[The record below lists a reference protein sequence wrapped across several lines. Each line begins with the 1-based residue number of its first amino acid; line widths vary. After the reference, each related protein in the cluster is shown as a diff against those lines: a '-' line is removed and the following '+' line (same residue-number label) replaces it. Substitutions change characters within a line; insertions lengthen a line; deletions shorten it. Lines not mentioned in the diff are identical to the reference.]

1 MSVSMAVKTQPP
13 GLPHAMDAELEGLWP
28 CMISISGQWFII
40 STANP
45 FQRAFCLC
53 ELQKMGKG
61 TMLDRGKEGGRL
73 GSEGD
78 QRRSLF
84 KRGLARL
91 ELGKKTQKKKLTATQ
106 AVGKIKRIN
115 SINVRLDTAALSG
128 RRR

>member
-1 MSVSMAVKTQPP
+1 
-13 GLPHAMDAELEGLWP
+13 
-28 CMISISGQWFII
+28 
-40 STANP
+40 
-45 FQRAFCLC
+45 
-53 ELQKMGKG
+53 
-61 TMLDRGKEGGRL
+61 MLDGGKEGGRL

-91 ELGKKTQKKKLTATQ
+91 ELGGKIKQTATQ